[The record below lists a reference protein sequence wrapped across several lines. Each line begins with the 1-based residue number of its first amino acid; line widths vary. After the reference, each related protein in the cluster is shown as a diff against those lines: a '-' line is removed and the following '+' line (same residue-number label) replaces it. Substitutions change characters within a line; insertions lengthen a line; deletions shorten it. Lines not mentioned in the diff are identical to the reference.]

1 MAVGVS
7 GSQTLPLSIYRRG
20 RNRWTII
27 SNGHSTGPAGS
38 HGPLFL
44 SAANLGHLPAF
55 LSSAGGEGTVLGV
68 KFVNIFI
75 SPSILNVVLVLGTW
89 FKFTTNYNGL
99 NYVFS
104 CYLGGGGG
112 GWLLDCVME
121 F

>member
-1 MAVGVS
+1 MDIPQAQPVHTVPYS
-7 GSQTLPLSIYRRG
+7 YQQRIWAISQ
-20 RNRWTII
+20 
-27 SNGHSTGPAGS
+27 
-38 HGPLFL
+38 
-44 SAANLGHLPAF
+44 F
-55 LSSAGGEGTVLGV
+55 LSSAGGEGTALGV